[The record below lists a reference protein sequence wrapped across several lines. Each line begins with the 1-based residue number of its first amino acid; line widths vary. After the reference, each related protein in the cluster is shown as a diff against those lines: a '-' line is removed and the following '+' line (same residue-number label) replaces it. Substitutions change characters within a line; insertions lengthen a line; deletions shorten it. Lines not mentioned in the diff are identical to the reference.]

1 MFICPGCLKFLR
13 ITTRTKAV
21 LYTTAFNHQKRT
33 IINISRQTKRSFS
46 SSSTVCAKPGDEID
60 LTKFS
65 PENIRNFSIIA
76 HVDHGKST
84 LADRLLEI
92 TGTIPKN
99 AKNQQVLDTLQV
111 EKERG
116 ITVKAR
122 TASLFH
128 THKGQTYLLNLIDTP
143 GHVDFSY
150 EVSRSLSACQGVI
163 LLVDANQGVQA
174 QTMANFFLAFERN
187 LTIIPCLNKIDLHNA
202 KPEIVLEQL
211 NNVFDT
217 DPDDVFKIS
226 AKVGTGVQEL
236 LAAIIEKIPPPPGDR
251 NKPLKCL
258 VFDSQY
264 DQYRGAVGNILVLD
278 GSVKKGDKI
287 MSLFSK
293 KSYEVQ
299 GTGILHPNEK
309 LVNVLYAGQ
318 VGFIHANFK
327 KISDFQVG
335 DTFCHQKSP
344 VEPLPGFKPA
354 VSVVFA
360 GIFPSDQSQLIVLKA
375 AMTKLTLNDGSVSVN
390 VESSPAIGQG
400 WRLGFLGMLHMD
412 VFCQRLEQEFGTS
425 VIITA
430 PNVHYRVRIKGK
442 RNIKL
447 YGDEIVDILNPCKL
461 PDLNIIEELLEP
473 MIMATIIIPDQY
485 LTAVMSLC
493 HERRGNPLEQTYLDQ
508 HRMVLKCIFPLNE
521 VLIDFFDELKS
532 ITSGYASFD
541 YEDHGYQQS
550 DLVKVEFLINKNPVE
565 EMTLIC
571 HRSNSRNR
579 GKEICVRLKE
589 LIPRQMTYVTIQAII
604 GSDIVAR
611 EDIKPIKKDVL
622 AKCYGG
628 DVTRKNKL
636 LNKQAAHLKKLKM
649 VGTVKIPKDT
659 FIKVLKKK

>member
-1 MFICPGCLKFLR
+1 MFICPGCRKFLR
-13 ITTRTKAV
+13 ITRHAKV
-21 LYTTAFNHQKRT
+21 LWKEALFQHTPGDVN
-33 IINISRQTKRSFS
+33 INRQINRFFS
-46 SSSTVCAKPGDEID
+46 SSSTTLAKAGDEIN
-60 LTKFS
+60 LAKFS

-92 TGTIPKN
+92 TGAIPKN
-99 AKNQQVLDTLQV
+99 VRNQQVLDTLQV

-116 ITVKAR
+116 ITVKAQ

-128 THKGQTYLLNLIDTP
+128 EYKGQTYLLNLIDTP
-143 GHVDFSY
+143 GHVDFNY
-150 EVSRSLSACQGVI
+150 EVSRSLAACQGVV

-187 LTIIPCLNKIDLHNA
+187 LTVIPCLNKIDLYNA
-202 KPEIVLEQL
+202 KPEMVLEQL
-211 NNVFDT
+211 HNVFET
-217 DPDDVFKIS
+217 DPNDVLKIS
-226 AKVGTGVQEL
+226 AKVGTGIEDL
-236 LAAIIEKIPPPPGDR
+236 LTAIIERIPPPPGDR
-251 NKPLKCL
+251 DKPLKCL

-264 DQYRGAVGNILVLD
+264 DQYRGAVGNVLVMD

-287 MSLFSK
+287 MSLFSR

-318 VGFIHANFK
+318 VGFIHANIK

-354 VSVVFA
+354 VPMVFA
-360 GIFPSDQSQLIVLKA
+360 GIFPSDQSQLPSLKA
-375 AMTKLTLNDGSVSVN
+375 AITKLTLNDSSVAVSLEN
-390 VESSPAIGQG
+390 SAAIGQG

-412 VFCQRLEQEFGTS
+412 VFCQRLEQEFGAS

-442 RNIKL
+442 KNIKI
-447 YGDEIVDILNPCKL
+447 YGDEIVDVLNPCKL
-461 PDLNIIEELLEP
+461 PDLSIIEEFQEP
-473 MIMATIIIPDQY
+473 MILATIIIPDQY
-485 LTAVMSLC
+485 LTTVLSLC
-493 HERRGNPLEQTYLDQ
+493 LSRRGEPQEQTYIDQ
-508 HRMVLKCIFPLNE
+508 NRLVIRCIFPLNE
-521 VLIDFFDELKS
+521 VLVDFYDELKS
-532 ITSGYASFD
+532 VTSGYASFD
-541 YEDHGYQQS
+541 YDDHGYRTS
-550 DLVKVEFLINKNPVE
+550 DLAKVEFHINKLPVE
-565 EMTLIC
+565 EMTMIC
-571 HRSNSRNR
+571 HMSSSKRR
-579 GKEICVRLKE
+579 GKEICARLKE
-589 LIPRQMTYVTIQAII
+589 VIPRQLTYVTIQAVVH
-604 GSDIVAR
+604 GNIVAR

-636 LNKQAAHLKKLKM
+636 LNKQADYLKKLKQ

>member
-1 MFICPGCLKFLR
+1 MFICPGCLKLTINKHVR
-13 ITTRTKAV
+13 VIWKIAS
-21 LYTTAFNHQKRT
+21 FNHPRRNVNVT
-33 IINISRQTKRSFS
+33 RHGNRFFS
-46 SSSTVCAKPGDEID
+46 SSSASYAKAGDEID
-60 LTKFS
+60 LAKFS
-65 PENIRNFSIIA
+65 PANIRNFSIIA

-99 AKNQQVLDTLQV
+99 AGNQQVLDTLQV

-116 ITVKAR
+116 ITVKAQ

-128 THKGQTYLLNLIDTP
+128 VYKGQTYLLNLIDTP
-143 GHVDFSY
+143 GHVDFNY
-150 EVSRSLSACQGVI
+150 EVSRSLETCQGVV

-187 LTIIPCLNKIDLHNA
+187 LTVIPCLNKIDLYNA
-202 KPEIVLEQL
+202 KPEMVLEQL
-211 NNVFDT
+211 NNVFDI
-217 DPDDVFKIS
+217 DPDDVQKIS
-226 AKVGTGVQEL
+226 AKVGTGVEDL
-236 LAAIIEKIPPPPGDR
+236 LTTIIEKIPPPQGDR

-264 DQYRGAVGNILVLD
+264 DQYRGAVGNVLVID

-299 GTGILHPNEK
+299 GTGILQPNEK

-318 VGFIHANFK
+318 VGYIHANIK

-354 VSVVFA
+354 VSMVFA
-360 GIFPSDQSQLIVLKA
+360 GIFPSDQSKLPVLKA
-375 AMTKLTLNDGSVSVN
+375 AITKLTLNDSSVSVN
-390 VESSPAIGQG
+390 IENSAAIGQG

-412 VFCQRLEQEFGTS
+412 VFCQRLEQEFGAS
-425 VIITA
+425 VVITA
-430 PNVHYRVRIKGK
+430 PNVHYKVRIKGK
-442 RNIKL
+442 KNIKS
-447 YGDEIVDILNPCKL
+447 YGDEVVDVLNPCKL
-461 PDLNIIEELLEP
+461 PDLSIIEEFMEP
-473 MIMATIIIPDQY
+473 MITATIIIPDQY
-485 LTAVMSLC
+485 LITVLSLC
-493 HERRGNPLEQTYLDQ
+493 HARRGEPQEQTYIDQ
-508 HRMVLKCIFPLNE
+508 HRMVIRCIFPLNE
-521 VLIDFFDELKS
+521 VLVDFFDELKS

-541 YEDHGYQQS
+541 YEDNGYRQS
-550 DLVKVEFLINKNPVE
+550 ELVKLEFLINKLPVE
-565 EMTLIC
+565 EMTMIC
-571 HRSNSRNR
+571 HISKSKMR
-579 GKEICVRLKE
+579 GKEVCARLKE

-604 GSDIVAR
+604 GSTIIAR

-636 LNKQAAHLKKLKM
+636 LNKQADYLKKLRQ

-659 FIKVLKKK
+659 FINVLRKK